1 MKNIAKIT
9 LLAAAC
15 FIVNTAL
22 AQDKVKTTG
31 EKTAVSARPIKPVTL
46 KAFPVK
52 SGTPAIQ
59 KVERAPARD
68 VTKEPSSTQKTAINE
83 EGLTHD
89 NKTKT
94 KKSACKPGCAKSC
107 CSKRGGKA
115 KGACKP
121 GCTKNCCASH
131 KKNNKRN

>member
-15 FIVNTAL
+15 FFVNTAF
-22 AQDKVKTTG
+22 AQNKVKTTG
-31 EKTAVSARPIKPVTL
+31 EKTAVSPIPVKPVSQ
-46 KAFPVK
+46 KASPVK
-52 SGTPAIQ
+52 SGSLPIQ

-68 VTKEPSSTQKTAINE
+68 ITKNPSSTQKIAINE

-89 NKTKT
+89 TKT
-94 KKSACKPGCAKSC
+94 KAKMNTCKPGCAKSC
-107 CSKRGGKA
+107 CSKSGVKA
-115 KGACKP
+115 KVACKP
-121 GCTKNCCASH
+121 SCTKDCCSSH

>member
-31 EKTAVSARPIKPVTL
+31 EKTAVSPRPVKPVTL

-68 VTKEPSSTQKTAINE
+68 VTKQPSSTQKTAINE

-89 NKTKT
+89 DKTKT
-94 KKSACKPGCAKSC
+94 KKRAC
-107 CSKRGGKA
+107 KRGGKA
-115 KGACKP
+115 RGACKP

-131 KKNNKRN
+131 KKTTKEINK